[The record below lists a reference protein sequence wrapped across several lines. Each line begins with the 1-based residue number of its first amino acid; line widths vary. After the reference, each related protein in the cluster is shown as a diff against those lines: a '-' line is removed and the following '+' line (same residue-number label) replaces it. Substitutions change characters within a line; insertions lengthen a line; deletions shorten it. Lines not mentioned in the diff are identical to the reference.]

1 MSNRGRS
8 AALAAILAIGLA
20 LAAPCTPA
28 AQDFPSRPIEFIVPW
43 GPGGGADQLARMLAK
58 LMEPR
63 LKVSIPVINVPGATG
78 QTGLTKLLTAPA
90 DGYSIATF
98 TGPTFALLAGTPPPK
113 WSMKDLQPLGVVVQQ
128 ISAFLVA
135 EGGRFKT
142 WADVEKAAKTERLR
156 VAITGF
162 GSDDDLTVNFL
173 TKRGLRFLS
182 VPMAKPGERYSSV
195 LGGHADVLY
204 EQIGD
209 VRSFVDSKQLKP
221 VIFFSEKR
229 DAAFPDVP
237 SSVELGYEVTLP
249 QFRAVVVRGGTDAKI
264 VKKLA
269 DALAD
274 AVKDPEYVAFL
285 KDQHADPDGF
295 VLAAESGPYFG
306 KLLKGLKELVARS
319 GMTTEGAQPNEKK

>member
-1 MSNRGRS
+1 
-8 AALAAILAIGLA
+8 
-20 LAAPCTPA
+20 
-28 AQDFPSRPIEFIVPW
+28 
-43 GPGGGADQLARMLAK
+43 
-58 LMEPR
+58 
-63 LKVSIPVINVPGATG
+63 
-78 QTGLTKLLTAPA
+78 
-90 DGYSIATF
+90 
-98 TGPTFALLAGTPPPK
+98 
-113 WSMKDLQPLGVVVQQ
+113 
-128 ISAFLVA
+128 
-135 EGGRFKT
+135 
-142 WADVEKAAKTERLR
+142 
-156 VAITGF
+156 
-162 GSDDDLTVNFL
+162 
-173 TKRGLRFLS
+173 
-182 VPMAKPGERYSSV
+182 MAKPGERYSSV

-237 SSVELGYEVTLP
+237 TSVELGYEVTLP

-295 VLAAESGPYFG
+295 VPAAESGPYFG

-319 GMTTEGAQPNEKK
+319 GVTTEGAQPNEKK